1 MENKNTMI
9 YAVAGLFAVA
19 IIAVALVYA
28 FKKTDTESDNSLLG
42 LLSSKTYDLN
52 AISNHDLTG
61 LADTYY
67 NYLTVTD
74 RDEPIGDDD

>member
-61 LADTYY
+61 MTEAYY

-74 RDEPIGDDD
+74 RNEQTGKKE